1 MNSPQASISQPFVL
15 SLSKETAG
23 LRTGLSKETADI
35 LRTGLSNGTLTG
47 GAWFDRLT
55 TNGV

>member
-15 SLSKETAG
+15 SV
-23 LRTGLSKETADI
+23 SKETAD